1 MKTVEP
7 PEKHRRKRCSHPRKL
22 FESDFPEK
30 ESQFVTMSQENGK
43 STERWSSHPDNWY
56 EKSSIIENI
65 PDKSEDLTVVC
76 DFSEENV
83 STSSDAEQDGLTQQ
97 LLICSVTSEN
107 FPEEI
112 VPYPRKICKRRVSN
126 TDSKIELLQRF
137 SDRPKRLSLQPLQW
151 CQRGRPG

>member
-1 MKTVEP
+1 MVKGSKKTGKKSPGPEKPGKNGNLPEENFGYPKWTSGVRSCPMKTVEP

-65 PDKSEDLTVVC
+65 PDKREDLTVVC

-83 STSSDAEQDGLTQQ
+83 STSSDAEQDGLT
-97 LLICSVTSEN
+97 
-107 FPEEI
+107 
-112 VPYPRKICKRRVSN
+112 
-126 TDSKIELLQRF
+126 
-137 SDRPKRLSLQPLQW
+137 
-151 CQRGRPG
+151 